1 MDQPFPYQ
9 AALFDMD
16 GVVCAN
22 MPLHRRIWTDF
33 VRSRGLDPTEAEIR
47 ALDGRRASD
56 IIAALFGE
64 LPADEVERLAQARE
78 EIYRQALPT
87 AELPPVPGIHD
98 FLEWLGANGVPR
110 VLATSAAPVNVDV
123 VLDRLGLRG
132 AFEAIVTAADVTKG
146 KPDPEVYLTAATRV
160 DVAPARCLVIEDALP
175 GVQAGAAAGATVL
188 GLATSEPPAAL
199 IAAGARFT
207 APDFGFL
214 ASGAPPWGASV

>member
-1 MDQPFPYQ
+1 MHQPLPYR

-16 GVVCAN
+16 GVVCDN

-56 IIAALFGE
+56 IIAALFGD
-64 LPADEVERLAQARE
+64 LPADEVARLAQARE
-78 EIYRQALPT
+78 EIYRQALPK

-98 FLEWLGANGVPR
+98 FLAWLGASGVPR

-146 KPDPEVYLTAATRV
+146 KPDPEVYLTAASRV
-160 DVAPARCLVIEDALP
+160 RVVPTQCLVIEDALP

-188 GLATSEPPAAL
+188 GLATSESPASL
-199 IAAGARFT
+199 IEAGARFT
-207 APDFGFL
+207 TPDFSFL
-214 ASGAPPWGASV
+214 ATGTPPWLANV